1 MTEPNSRK
9 RALILS
15 GGGANG
21 AYEIGILKALLTGQC
36 PGTRCDPD
44 DPDEKPE
51 PLDPDIFAGTS
62 VGAFNA
68 AYLLARWRLY
78 RELSIPGTAAIADLE
93 KFWLEQI
100 CDQPGGRG
108 NGVYKFLANPLDL
121 IDPRRYLP
129 NPIQPVMQWVRESLA
144 LTRDLTY
151 RALNFV
157 SLSDEPLIER
167 LLPLVNID
175 NFISREPFKRILERA
190 IDYGAIRSTEKIL
203 RVAATSWETGQVKT
217 FTQNDFTDE
226 RGPLIIMASTAI
238 PGFFTAQK
246 IGAQPFVDGA
256 VLMNTPLHLGQD
268 ESRQFADVIHVIY
281 LDPDVGAIPI
291 QDLSNLLSVQYRVQI
306 IGWAER
312 INRGIEIIKT
322 VNDAIYL
329 RKALK
334 NKSPDQAEV
343 VSKVTSIL
351 ISNPKEAKELTI
363 HRYHPHD
370 PLGGALG
377 MLDFRRDRVQALID
391 RGFADAIS
399 HDCVRSA
406 CVVPGKARRIP
417 EECQQ
422 IMQFVEMTAG
432 NQGAMK

>member
-1 MTEPNSRK
+1 MTEPNTCK

-21 AYEIGILKALLTGQC
+21 AYEIGIMKALLTGQC
-36 PGTRCDPD
+36 PGTRCDSDNPH
-44 DPDEKPE
+44 ERPE
-51 PLDPDIFAGTS
+51 ALDPDIFAGTS

-100 CDQPGGRG
+100 CDQPGG
-108 NGVYKFLANPLDL
+108 NGVYKFLANPFDL

-144 LTRDLTY
+144 LTRDITY
-151 RALNFV
+151 RALNFI
-157 SLSDEPLIER
+157 SLGDEPLIER

-175 NFISREPFKRILERA
+175 NFISREPFKRILEHA
-190 IDYGAIRSTEKIL
+190 IDYGAIRSTEKTL

-246 IGAQPFVDGA
+246 IGAQPFVDGS
-256 VLMNTPLHLGQD
+256 VLLNTPLHLGQD

-312 INRGIEIIKT
+312 VNRDIELIET
-322 VNDAIYL
+322 VNGAIQI

-334 NKSPDQAEV
+334 SKAPEQAEV

-351 ISNPKEAKELTI
+351 VSNPKEAKELTI

-399 HDCVRSA
+399 HDCVRSE
-406 CVVPGKARRIP
+406 CVIPGKARRIP

-422 IMQFVEMTAG
+422 IIEFVEMTDDG
-432 NQGAMK
+432 QGAMK